1 MMPQD
6 IILKPLLSEKSY
18 AGVTSK
24 KYIFVV
30 GKNANKTQIKDAVEK
45 MFDGVKV
52 EKVNTANCIGKM
64 KRQGKTQGMTS
75 SFKKA
80 YIILKPE
87 SKAIAQFDS
96 LS

>member
-6 IILKPLLSEKSY
+6 IIIKPLLSEKSY
-18 AGVTSK
+18 AGVPNKSYT
-24 KYIFVV
+24 FVV
-30 GKNANKTQIKDAVEK
+30 AKKANKTEIKLAIEEL
-45 MFDGVKV
+45 FDGVKV
-52 EKVNTANCIGKM
+52 EKVNTANCVAKM

-87 SKAIAQFDS
+87 SKGIAQFDS